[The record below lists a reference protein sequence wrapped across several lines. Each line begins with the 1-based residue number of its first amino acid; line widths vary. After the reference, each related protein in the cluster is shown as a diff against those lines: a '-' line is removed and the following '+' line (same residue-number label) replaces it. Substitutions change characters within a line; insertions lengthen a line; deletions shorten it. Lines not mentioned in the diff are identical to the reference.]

1 MTKRGNGTAVKGKPG
16 GSAANSETVGVF
28 GRIGLATS
36 GVIYLLVGILAVRIA
51 FGFGDENADQKG
63 AIETIGRQPFGKV
76 LLVLLT
82 IGFVVLTIWYAAK
95 AYKGGKTGDGHSGG
109 TKTRIGLAASAVF
122 SASLAIST
130 ARAAMQAFQ
139 EEKPQTEGGD
149 GKEEETVAMVLDWP
163 GGKYIVFAIAIF
175 FVYWGGKMLKRAI
188 KKDYMEQFA
197 GLRQNRRKIVDPLG
211 RAGFSAQAVV
221 RWVAA
226 WFLVKAAL
234 DHDAEKTVGLD
245 GALRELAD
253 QSYGPWLLVAVA
265 LGMAAFGIFRLFDA
279 AWRSDAYL

>member
-1 MTKRGNGTAVKGKPG
+1 MSRLGNDTVRGKPG
-16 GSAANSETVGVF
+16 GSAADSETVGWF
-28 GRIGLATS
+28 GRVGLATS
-36 GVIYLLVGILAVRIA
+36 GVIYLLIGILAIRIA
-51 FGFGDENADQKG
+51 FGFGNEEADQKG

-76 LLVLLT
+76 MLPLLV
-82 IGFVVLTIWYAAK
+82 IGFVVLAVWYAAK
-95 AYKGGKTGDGHSGG
+95 AYKGGKVGDGHSGG
-109 TKTRIGLAASAVF
+109 TKTRIGLAASSIF
-122 SASLAIST
+122 SATLAVT
-130 ARAAMQAFQ
+130 TLRVTMKAFEEQKPEAGGGEKEKEAVAA
-139 EEKPQTEGGD
+139 
-149 GKEEETVAMVLDWP
+149 VLDWP
-163 GGKYIVFAIAIF
+163 GGKFIVFAAAIY

-197 GLRQNRRKIVDPLG
+197 GLRQTRRKVVDPLG
-211 RAGFSAQAVV
+211 RAGFTAQAVV

-226 WFLVKAAL
+226 WFLVKAAM

>member
-1 MTKRGNGTAVKGKPG
+1 MSRLGNSAVSSKPG
-16 GSAANSETVGVF
+16 GSAADSETVGWF
-28 GRIGLATS
+28 GRVGLATS
-36 GVIYLLVGILAVRIA
+36 GVIYLLIGILAVRLA
-51 FGFGDENADQKG
+51 FGFGDEQADQKG
-63 AIETIGRQPFGKV
+63 AIEVIGRQPFGKV
-76 LLVLLT
+76 MLPLLV
-82 IGFVVLTIWYAAK
+82 IGFVVLTVWYAAK
-95 AYKGGKTGDGHSGG
+95 AYKGGKVGDGHSGG
-109 TKTRIGLAASAVF
+109 VKTRIGLAASSVF
-122 SASLAIST
+122 SATLAVT
-130 ARAAMQAFQ
+130 TLRVTMKAFEDQKPEAGGGEKEKEAVAA
-139 EEKPQTEGGD
+139 
-149 GKEEETVAMVLDWP
+149 VLDWP
-163 GGKYIVFAIAIF
+163 GGKYIVFAAALY

-188 KKDYMEQFA
+188 KKDYLEQFA
-197 GLRQNRRKIVDPLG
+197 GLRQSRRKIVDPLG

-226 WFLVKAAL
+226 WFLVKAAM

>member
-1 MTKRGNGTAVKGKPG
+1 MSRLGNSTVRSKSG
-16 GSAANSETVGVF
+16 GSAANSETVGWF
-28 GRIGLATS
+28 GRVGLATS
-36 GVIYLLVGILAVRIA
+36 GVIYLLIGVLAVRIA
-51 FGFGDENADQKG
+51 FGFGDEQADQKG

-76 LLVLLT
+76 LLVLLV
-82 IGFVVLTIWYAAK
+82 IGFVVLAVWYAAK
-95 AYKGGKTGDGHSGG
+95 AYKGGKVGDGHSGG
-109 TKTRIGLAASAVF
+109 TKTRIGLAASSVF
-122 SASLAIST
+122 SASLAVTT
-130 ARAAMQAFQ
+130 ARVAMKAFEDQ
-139 EEKPQTEGGD
+139 KPETGGG
-149 GKEEETVAMVLDWP
+149 GKEQEAVAAVLDWP
-163 GGKYIVFAIAIF
+163 GGKYIVFAAAAF
-175 FVYWGGKMLKRAI
+175 FVYWGGKMLKRAV

-197 GLRQNRRKIVDPLG
+197 GLRQSRRKIVDPLG

-226 WFLVKAAL
+226 WFLVKAAM

-265 LGMAAFGIFRLFDA
+265 LGMAAFGVFRLFDA